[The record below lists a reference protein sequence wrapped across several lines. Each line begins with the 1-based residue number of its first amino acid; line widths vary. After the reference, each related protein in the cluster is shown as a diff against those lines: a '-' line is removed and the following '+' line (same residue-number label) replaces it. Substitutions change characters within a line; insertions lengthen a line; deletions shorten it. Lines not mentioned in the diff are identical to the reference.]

1 MIFII
6 KGKWSEQLHNLLFKS
21 VIVDDSDKAQFINDR
36 SEGNAIAI
44 EIIEDD
50 QNEIL
55 YFKKGR
61 QLAKMVSLFTGLKIK
76 PSRDKF
82 LMNVLCPAIIIKAKD
97 ININNVAE
105 ALLEL

>member
-1 MIFII
+1 MVFII
-6 KGKWSEQLHNLLFKS
+6 KGKWSERLHRLLFKS
-21 VIVDDSDKAQFINDR
+21 VVVDDSDKAQFINDR
-36 SEGNAIAI
+36 VEGNAIAI
-44 EIIEDD
+44 DIVEGE
-50 QNEIL
+50 NEIL
-55 YFKKGR
+55 YFKKGK

>member
-6 KGKWSEQLHNLLFKS
+6 ENNHANELHNLVLKS
-21 VIVDDSDKAQFINDR
+21 VIVRNNDKAQFINDR
-36 SEGNAIAI
+36 VEGKSIAI
-44 EIIEDD
+44 DIIESED
-50 QNEIL
+50 NEIL
-55 YFKKGR
+55 YFKKGK
-61 QLAKMVSLFTGLKIK
+61 QAAQMVSFFTGLKTK

>member
-1 MIFII
+1 MIFIV
-6 KGKWSEQLHNLLFKS
+6 KSKCSEQLHDLLFKS
-21 VIVDDSDKAQFINDR
+21 VVVSDNDKAQFINDR
-36 SEGNAIAI
+36 IEGNAIAI
-44 EIIEDD
+44 DIVEGE
-50 QNEIL
+50 NEIL
-55 YFKKGR
+55 YFKKGK

-82 LMNVLCPAIIIKAKD
+82 LMSVLCPAIIIKTND

>member
-6 KGKWSEQLHNLLFKS
+6 ENKWSEQLNGLLFKS

-36 SEGNAIAI
+36 NEGNAIAVD
-44 EIIEDD
+44 IIEGD
-50 QNEIL
+50 NEIL
-55 YFKKGR
+55 YFKKGK

>member
-6 KGKWSEQLHNLLFKS
+6 KNKWSTQLHNLLFNS
-21 VIVDDSDKAQFINDR
+21 VIVDNSDKAQFINDR
-36 SEGNAIAI
+36 SEGNAMAVDIVDG
-44 EIIEDD
+44 E
-50 QNEIL
+50 NEIL
-55 YFKKGR
+55 YYKKGK

-82 LMNVLCPAIIIKAKD
+82 LMNVLCPAIIIKTKD
-97 ININNVAE
+97 ININDVAE

>member
-6 KGKWSEQLHNLLFKS
+6 KNKWSEQLHNLLFKS
-21 VIVDDSDKAQFINDR
+21 VVVNDSDKAQFINDR
-36 SEGNAIAI
+36 SEGNAIAVD
-44 EIIEDD
+44 IIEGD
-50 QNEIL
+50 NEIL
-55 YFKKGR
+55 YFKKGK
-61 QLAKMVSLFTGLKIK
+61 QAAKMVSLFTGLKIK